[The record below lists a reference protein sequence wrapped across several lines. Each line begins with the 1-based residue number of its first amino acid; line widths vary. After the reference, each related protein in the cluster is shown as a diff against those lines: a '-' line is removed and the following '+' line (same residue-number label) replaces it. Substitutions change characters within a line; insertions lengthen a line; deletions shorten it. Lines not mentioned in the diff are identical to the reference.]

1 LEFKVEEIQEI
12 SVTNN
17 QKKAIITALK
27 RRKSAY
33 MVDENGDLMVEIEA
47 YEDFMD
53 EFDRSPIEDLL
64 GDDVLDYTQE
74 FWVFIS

>member
-1 LEFKVEEIQEI
+1 MEEIQEI

-33 MVDENGDLMVEIEA
+33 MVDDNGDLMVEIEA

-64 GDDVLDYTQE
+64 GDDVLDYSME

>member
-1 LEFKVEEIQEI
+1 MEEIQEI

-33 MVDENGDLMVEIEA
+33 MVDENGDLIVEIEA

-64 GDDVLDYTQE
+64 GDDVLDYSQE